1 MTPILGIMASSISG
15 SKAITNSYESI
26 ATLSGTGASGTI
38 SFTSIPSTFSHLQ
51 LRVLGRSD
59 SAAAA
64 GTITVYPN
72 GNTTA
77 ANYARHR
84 LSTDG
89 ATVTAAGAGSGLMQ
103 LGRVTAASAAANIMG
118 VTIIDIVD
126 YASTT
131 KYKTFRSFSGHDQN
145 GSGDLW
151 ITSGLY
157 MSLTAINRVDLV
169 IGGNWTTATTIGL
182 YGIKG

>member
-1 MTPILGIMASSISG
+1 MIGNSIAGFLGAGVAASTS
-15 SKAITNSYESI
+15 SYESI
-26 ATLSGTGASGTI
+26 ATLSGTGASTTI

-64 GTITVYPN
+64 GTITVYTN
-72 GNTTA
+72 NDTTA
-77 ANYARHR
+77 GNYNRHR

-89 ATVTAAGAGSGLMQ
+89 TTITANGTASTSTQ
-103 LGRVTAASAAANIMG
+103 LGRVTAATAAANIMG
-118 VTIIDIVD
+118 ITILDILD

-151 ITSGLY
+151 LTSGLW
-157 MSLTAINRVDLV
+157 MNSSAINRVDLV
-169 IGGNWTTATTIGL
+169 IGGNWTTATTIAL